1 MSLAPG
7 VNIHRS
13 LLNGRNW
20 EYFSEDPFFSGELA
34 VPYIQGVQSQGV
46 ASCVKHFALN
56 SQAYNQYKVS
66 VEVDERTT
74 RNLSSG
80 F

>member
-1 MSLAPG
+1 MIISRKCLPIIKEMCIRDSGKHVSLAPG

-34 VPYIQGVQSQGV
+34 VPYIQGVQS
-46 ASCVKHFALN
+46 
-56 SQAYNQYKVS
+56 VS
-66 VEVDERTT
+66 YTHLLVQR
-74 RNLSSG
+74 LQK
-80 F
+80 